1 MPRKNKISKKDP
13 MNTNSEPEKKEH
25 KEIYDA
31 LIMGGG
37 PAGLNAALYVSGNIM
52 KTVLISET
60 IGGQVADTYD
70 IDNYL
75 GFSDIEALDLIK
87 KFDEHVEQY
96 GIEKKLGQKVES
108 IDLEGKIKKATTSD
122 GQIYLTKTIIVAS
135 GKRPRLLNIP
145 GEKELFGKG
154 VNYCSICETSLLMGK
169 NVAVIGGGNSALEA
183 ALYFNKIAKN
193 IYLISRS
200 LLTGAQI
207 TQKKVKELFNVTIY
221 ENCDTQ
227 QIVGKN
233 QVQGLQ
239 IKSLETGEIKEIDV
253 THVFVEIGLTPN
265 SEIFQGKL
273 AINKRGEIEI
283 DHMCRT
289 SVPGVFACG
298 DVTSVPFKQVIIA
311 AGEGA
316 KAGLAAYDYVKHIM

>member
-1 MPRKNKISKKDP
+1 MD
-13 MNTNSEPEKKEH
+13 TNSEPGEKAH
-25 KEIYDA
+25 SFTYDV

-52 KTVLISET
+52 KTILISKT

-87 KFDEHVEQY
+87 NFDEHVEKY
-96 GIEKKLGQKVES
+96 GIEKKLGQEVVS
-108 IDLEGKIKKATTSD
+108 IDLDGKIKKVATSD
-122 GQIYLTKTIIVAS
+122 GKTYFTRTIIVAS

-145 GEKELFGKG
+145 GEKEFFGKG

-207 TQKKVKELFNVTIY
+207 TQKKVKELPNVTIY

-233 QVQGLQ
+233 QVEGLQ
-239 IKSLETGEIKEIDV
+239 IKSLETGEISELDV
-253 THVFVEIGLTPN
+253 THIFVEIGLMPN

-316 KAGLAAYDYVKHIM
+316 KAGLAAYDYVKNVF